1 MSSSLTRRVFRSIL
15 ANEPIVHRG
24 CLRRRH
30 YGTTRRLQLAPSRPA
45 ACNGG
50 IKPIQQRRTLF
61 GMFGGGKKNDAQD
74 ADIDPG
80 VEKMM
85 EYVKMQK
92 MSARLPPPS
101 EVVEALSQFFNHKYK
116 YKNRGSQQPI
126 EDTQAELAAKSLQYC
141 LDSIKPVHS
150 DGPKTVVPFKA
161 LEKGRRALR
170 RTVSPTPSHVHLAYL
185 IYQAFSNTSP
195 VRRLL
200 AAVTYVSCL
209 ASSGRVQ
216 EARQFVLDLQVPDDT
231 AAPSSKPSDED
242 DLPSSEFV
250 DETVNPPTSSQSVS
264 ALWSEVLRGFARQ
277 DSESALLETLDMAR
291 THVSGAISQLPTHML
306 DFYLRKDDHDKVKSW
321 FVEYWQAS
329 GEDIASDQSKSQ
341 RADMV
346 GKVLRWCLQHD
357 QIDFGHDV
365 VRQALSETPS
375 KGIWD
380 AVFVWAAGTGKGADE
395 IDRMFTV
402 MESANKKIADP
413 TNWNTPNTATIN
425 ALVEYATSKNDPYL
439 AERFIAI
446 GKARDIHP
454 DANTYVLQMKYR
466 LKISDVDGA
475 LIAYKNLQSMDLS
488 SNHDVPTVNELIAAL
503 CKSSRH
509 DFDTIMNVAADLSDR
524 KARFE
529 PATATALSLLH
540 LNRDEVHDVTDL
552 MNTHAFHYST
562 AEREVVRRDLV
573 AYCLD
578 PKTPLSRVWDAYN
591 VLIEIF
597 DEMARDE
604 RTQIMLVFFRRE
616 RPDVSVNI
624 FNTMRSHYREDT
636 IPSID
641 TYVAAFLASAKLR
654 DLDSLEV
661 IHNQLKLDYNIDANT
676 YLLNALMIGY
686 SACGNPR
693 RALTFWD
700 DIVAS
705 KEGPTYNSIHI
716 ALRACEKA
724 PFGDLRAEKIWAK
737 LRSMNIDLDQ
747 ELWASYIA
755 ALAGNG
761 NTEKAISTLEEAES
775 KGELEVDAFLVG
787 SLFNGC
793 SGQAPQ
799 EEVESWSK
807 ERFPQIWEELEKG
820 GVDED
825 ENGMR
830 TLRID
835 RTVTP

>member
-1 MSSSLTRRVFRSIL
+1 
-15 ANEPIVHRG
+15 
-24 CLRRRH
+24 
-30 YGTTRRLQLAPSRPA
+30 
-45 ACNGG
+45 
-50 IKPIQQRRTLF
+50 
-61 GMFGGGKKNDAQD
+61 MFGGGKKKDVKD

-92 MSARLPPPS
+92 MSARLPPQS

-116 YKNRGSQQPI
+116 SRQQI

-141 LDSIKPVHS
+141 LETVTPDPTDEAKR
-150 DGPKTVVPFKA
+150 VVPAKV
-161 LEKGRRALR
+161 LEKASRILR
-170 RTVSPTPSHVHLAYL
+170 RLESPTASHVQLAYL
-185 IYQAFSNTSP
+185 VYHALDNVSAT
-195 VRRLL
+195 RRLP

-209 ASSGRVQ
+209 ALSGRVY
-216 EARQFVLDLQVPDDT
+216 EARQFVLGLQGQGNA
-231 AAPSSKPSDED
+231 AAPNAVEEGPQNDE
-242 DLPSSEFV
+242 SV
-250 DETVNPPTSSQSVS
+250 DEAAFPTTPLSPSV
-264 ALWSEVLRGFARQ
+264 LWPEVIRGFARK
-277 DSESALLETLDMAR
+277 DSESELLETVDMAR
-291 THVSGAISQLPTHML
+291 HHVSDAMPQMPTHML
-306 DFYLRKDDHDKVKSW
+306 DFYLRKDDRDKVRFW
-321 FVEYWQAS
+321 FAEYWRTS
-329 GEDIASDQSKSQ
+329 GEYIEEKQTFSNMVKHQ
-341 RADMV
+341 RPNMV
-346 GKVLRWCLQHD
+346 GRVLRWCLQHD

-365 VRQALSETPS
+365 VKQVLAETPS

-413 TNWNTPNTATIN
+413 EEWNTPDIATIN

-446 GKARDIHP
+446 GKARDIQP

-475 LIAYKNLQSMDLS
+475 LIAYKGLQSMDVS
-488 SNHDVPTVNELIAAL
+488 SNEDVPTVNELIVAL

-529 PATATALSLLH
+529 PATATALALLH

-552 MNTHAFHYST
+552 MNTHAFHYSA
-562 AEREVVRRDLV
+562 AERETIRRDLV

-591 VLIEIF
+591 VLTDIF
-597 DEMARDE
+597 DEMAREE

-624 FNTMRSHYREDT
+624 FNSMRDHYREDT
-636 IPSID
+636 IPTID
-641 TYVAAFLASAKLR
+641 TYVAAFLATAKLR
-654 DLDSLEV
+654 DLDSMEV

-747 ELWASYIA
+747 ALWSSYIA

-775 KGELEVDAFLVG
+775 KNELEVDAYVVG

-793 SGQAPQ
+793 SGQVPQ
-799 EEVESWSK
+799 ADVESWCK
-807 ERFPQIWEELEKG
+807 EKFPQLWEELEKG